1 MLNLDHLR
9 TYALIVETGSFSG
22 AAERLGLSQ
31 PAVSLQIRQLEQ
43 KLGVRL
49 IERVARRA
57 TPTPAGLDLMEE
69 IQHVNTAVDGVMA
82 AMASHSSN
90 VAGRIT
96 LGIGATACLYFLP
109 QILRSLR
116 LRFPNL
122 SVVVSTGNTADFVKA
137 VEGNMLDLALVT
149 LPVKRRVLAVT
160 PLFNDEFVA
169 IAPKRDAAMP
179 ARITPAVLAKREL
192 VLFEPA
198 ANTRVIIDQWFQDAG
213 HAPKPIME
221 LGSVEAIKEMVAAGL
236 GCSILPAMAV
246 TGPGQHAELVV
257 HPLHPRL
264 QRTLALIVRNDK
276 PVNKALHQVI
286 AAISQRAGAE
296 PRQPGSRPSPQNNKL

>member
-1 MLNLDHLR
+1 MPNPVLNLDHLR
-9 TYALIVETGSFSG
+9 TYALIIETGSFSG

-31 PAVSLQIRQLEQ
+31 PAISLQVRQLEQ
-43 KLGVRL
+43 RLGVRL
-49 IERVARRA
+49 VERVARRA
-57 TPTPAGLDLMEE
+57 TPTPAGLDLLAG
-69 IQHVNTAVDGVMA
+69 IQQVNTAVDGVMA

-90 VAGRIT
+90 VEGRVT
-96 LGIGATACLYFLP
+96 LGTGATACLYLLP

-116 LRFPNL
+116 IRFPRL

-137 VEGNMLDLALVT
+137 VEGNTLDLALVT
-149 LPVKRRVLAVT
+149 LPVKRRALVTT
-160 PLFNDEFVA
+160 PLLNDEFVA
-169 IAPKRDAAMP
+169 IASRREAPLP
-179 ARITPAVLAKREL
+179 AKITPAFLARREL

-198 ANTRVIIDQWFQDAG
+198 ANTRVIIDQWFRDAG

-246 TGPGQHAELVV
+246 TGPGQHPELVV

-264 QRTLALIVRNDK
+264 QRTLALVMRGDK

-286 AAISQRAGAE
+286 AAITQRAG
-296 PRQPGSRPSPQNNKL
+296 N

>member
-9 TYALIVETGSFSG
+9 TYALIIETGSFSG

-43 KLGVRL
+43 RLGLRL
-49 IERVARRA
+49 VERVARRA
-57 TPTPAGLDLMEE
+57 RPTPAGLDLLEG
-69 IQHVNTAVDGVMA
+69 IQNVNTAVDGVMA

-90 VAGRIT
+90 VEGRVT
-96 LGIGATACLYFLP
+96 LGTGATACLYLLP
-109 QILRSLR
+109 HILRSLR
-116 LRFPNL
+116 IRFPKL

-137 VEGNMLDLALVT
+137 VEGNTLDLALVT
-149 LPVKRRVLAVT
+149 LPVKRRALVTT
-160 PLFNDEFVA
+160 PLLNDEFVA
-169 IAPKRDAAMP
+169 IASRREAPLP
-179 ARITPAVLAKREL
+179 AKITPAFLARREL

-198 ANTRVIIDQWFQDAG
+198 ANTRVVIDQWFRDAG

-246 TGPGQHAELVV
+246 TGAGQHPELAV

-264 QRTLALIVRNDK
+264 QRTLALVMRGDK
-276 PVNKALHQVI
+276 PVNKAMRQVI
-286 AAISQRAGAE
+286 SAIEQRTK
-296 PRQPGSRPSPQNNKL
+296 N

>member
-9 TYALIVETGSFSG
+9 TYALIIETGSFSG

-43 KLGVRL
+43 RLGLRL
-49 IERVARRA
+49 VERVARRA
-57 TPTPAGLDLMEE
+57 APTPAGLDLLQG
-69 IQHVNTAVDGVMA
+69 IQQVNMAVDGVMA

-90 VAGRIT
+90 VEGRVT
-96 LGIGATACLYFLP
+96 LGTGATACLYLLP

-116 LRFPNL
+116 IRFPKL

-137 VEGNMLDLALVT
+137 VEGNTLDLALVT
-149 LPVKRRVLAVT
+149 LPVKRRALVAT
-160 PLFNDEFVA
+160 PLLNDEFVA
-169 IAPKRDAAMP
+169 IASKREAPLP
-179 ARITPAVLAKREL
+179 AKITPAFLAKREL

-198 ANTRVIIDQWFQDAG
+198 ANTRVIIDQWFRDAG

-246 TGPGQHAELVV
+246 TGPGQHPELVV
-257 HPLHPRL
+257 HPLYPKL
-264 QRTLALIVRNDK
+264 QRTLALVMRGDK
-276 PVNKALHQVI
+276 PVNKAMRQVI
-286 AAISQRAGAE
+286 SAIEQRTK
-296 PRQPGSRPSPQNNKL
+296 N

>member
-9 TYALIVETGSFSG
+9 TYALIIETGSFSG

-43 KLGVRL
+43 RLGLRL
-49 IERVARRA
+49 VERVARRA
-57 TPTPAGLDLMEE
+57 TPTPAGLDLLAG
-69 IQHVNTAVDGVMA
+69 IQQVNTAVDGVMA

-90 VAGRIT
+90 VEGRVT
-96 LGIGATACLYFLP
+96 LGTGATACLYLLP

-116 LRFPNL
+116 IRFPKL

-137 VEGNMLDLALVT
+137 VEGNTLDLALVT
-149 LPVKRRVLAVT
+149 LPVKRRALVTT
-160 PLFNDEFVA
+160 PLLNDEFVA
-169 IAPKRDAAMP
+169 IASKREAPLP
-179 ARITPAVLAKREL
+179 ARITPAFLAKREL

-198 ANTRVIIDQWFQDAG
+198 ANTRVIIDQWFRDAG
-213 HAPKPIME
+213 HAPKPVME

-246 TGPGQHAELVV
+246 TGPGQHPELVV
-257 HPLHPRL
+257 HPLYPRL
-264 QRTLALIVRNDK
+264 QRTLALVMRGDK
-276 PVNKALHQVI
+276 PVNKAMRQVI
-286 AAISQRAGAE
+286 SAIEQRTK
-296 PRQPGSRPSPQNNKL
+296 N

>member
-9 TYALIVETGSFSG
+9 TYALIIETGSFSG

-43 KLGVRL
+43 RLGLRL
-49 IERVARRA
+49 VERVARRA
-57 TPTPAGLDLMEE
+57 TPTPAGLDLLEG
-69 IQHVNTAVDGVMA
+69 IQQVNTAVDGVMA

-90 VAGRIT
+90 VEGRVT
-96 LGIGATACLYFLP
+96 LGTGATACLYLLP

-116 LRFPNL
+116 IRFPKL

-137 VEGNMLDLALVT
+137 VEGNTLDLALVT
-149 LPVKRRVLAVT
+149 LPVKRRALVTTPVL
-160 PLFNDEFVA
+160 NDEFVV
-169 IAPKRDAAMP
+169 IASRREASLP
-179 ARITPAVLAKREL
+179 ARITPAFLARREL

-198 ANTRVIIDQWFQDAG
+198 ANTRVIIDQWFRDAG
-213 HAPKPIME
+213 HAPKPVME

-246 TGPGQHAELVV
+246 TGAGQHPELVV
-257 HPLHPRL
+257 HPLYPRL
-264 QRTLALIVRNDK
+264 QRTLALVMRGDK
-276 PVNKALHQVI
+276 PVNKAMRQVI
-286 AAISQRAGAE
+286 TAIEQRTK
-296 PRQPGSRPSPQNNKL
+296 N

>member
-9 TYALIVETGSFSG
+9 TYALIIETGSFSG

-43 KLGVRL
+43 RLGLRL
-49 IERVARRA
+49 VERVARRA
-57 TPTPAGLDLMEE
+57 TPTPAGLDLLEG
-69 IQHVNTAVDGVMA
+69 IQQVNTAVDGVMA

-90 VAGRIT
+90 VEGRVT
-96 LGIGATACLYFLP
+96 LGTGATACLYLLP

-116 LRFPNL
+116 IRFPKL

-137 VEGNMLDLALVT
+137 VEGNTLDLALVT
-149 LPVKRRVLAVT
+149 LPVKRRALVAT
-160 PLFNDEFVA
+160 PLLNDEFVA
-169 IAPKRDAAMP
+169 IASKREAPLP
-179 ARITPAVLAKREL
+179 AKITPAFLAKREL

-198 ANTRVIIDQWFQDAG
+198 ANTRVIIDQWFRDAG
-213 HAPKPIME
+213 HAPKPVME

-246 TGPGQHAELVV
+246 TGPGQHPELVV
-257 HPLHPRL
+257 HPLYPKL
-264 QRTLALIVRNDK
+264 QRTLALVMRGDK
-276 PVNKALHQVI
+276 PVNKAMRQVI
-286 AAISQRAGAE
+286 TAIEQRTK
-296 PRQPGSRPSPQNNKL
+296 N

>member
-9 TYALIVETGSFSG
+9 TYALIIETGSFSG

-43 KLGVRL
+43 RLGLRL
-49 IERVARRA
+49 VERVARRA
-57 TPTPAGLDLMEE
+57 TPTPAGTDLLEG
-69 IQHVNTAVDGVMA
+69 IQQVNTAVDGVMA

-90 VAGRIT
+90 VEGRVT
-96 LGIGATACLYFLP
+96 LGTGATACLYLLP

-116 LRFPNL
+116 IRFPKL

-137 VEGNMLDLALVT
+137 VEGNTLDLALVT
-149 LPVKRRVLAVT
+149 LPVKRRALVTT
-160 PLFNDEFVA
+160 PLLNDEFVA
-169 IAPKRDAAMP
+169 IASKREAPLP
-179 ARITPAVLAKREL
+179 AKITPAFLAKREL

-198 ANTRVIIDQWFQDAG
+198 ANTRVIIDQWFRDAG

-246 TGPGQHAELVV
+246 TGPGQHPELVV
-257 HPLHPRL
+257 HPLYPRL
-264 QRTLALIVRNDK
+264 QRTLALVMRGDK
-276 PVNKALHQVI
+276 PVNKAMRQVI
-286 AAISQRAGAE
+286 SAMEQRTG
-296 PRQPGSRPSPQNNKL
+296 N

>member
-9 TYALIVETGSFSG
+9 TYALIIETGSFSG

-43 KLGVRL
+43 RLGLRL
-49 IERVARRA
+49 VERVARRA
-57 TPTPAGLDLMEE
+57 APTPAGLDLLQG
-69 IQHVNTAVDGVMA
+69 IQQVNMAVDGVMA

-90 VAGRIT
+90 VEGRVT
-96 LGIGATACLYFLP
+96 LGTGATACLYLLP

-116 LRFPNL
+116 IRFPKL

-137 VEGNMLDLALVT
+137 VEGNTLDLALVT
-149 LPVKRRVLAVT
+149 LPVKRRALVAT
-160 PLFNDEFVA
+160 PLLNDEFVA
-169 IAPKRDAAMP
+169 IASKREAPLP
-179 ARITPAVLAKREL
+179 AKITPAFLAKREL

-198 ANTRVIIDQWFQDAG
+198 ANTRVIIDQWFRDAG

-246 TGPGQHAELVV
+246 TGPGQHPELVV
-257 HPLHPRL
+257 HPLYPRL
-264 QRTLALIVRNDK
+264 QRTLALVMRGDK
-276 PVNKALHQVI
+276 PVNKAMRQVI
-286 AAISQRAGAE
+286 SAIEQRTK
-296 PRQPGSRPSPQNNKL
+296 N

>member
-1 MLNLDHLR
+1 MPNPALNLDHLR
-9 TYALIVETGSFSG
+9 TYALIIETGSFSG

-31 PAVSLQIRQLEQ
+31 PAISLQVRQLEQ
-43 KLGVRL
+43 RLGVRL
-49 IERVARRA
+49 VERVARRA
-57 TPTPAGLDLMEE
+57 TPTPAGLDLLAG
-69 IQHVNTAVDGVMA
+69 IQQVNTAVDGVMA

-90 VAGRIT
+90 VEGRVT
-96 LGIGATACLYFLP
+96 LGTGATACLYLLP

-116 LRFPNL
+116 IRFPRL

-137 VEGNMLDLALVT
+137 VEGNTLDLALVT
-149 LPVKRRVLAVT
+149 LPVKRRALVTT
-160 PLFNDEFVA
+160 PLLNDEFVA
-169 IAPKRDAAMP
+169 IASRREAPLP
-179 ARITPAVLAKREL
+179 AKITPAFLARREL

-198 ANTRVIIDQWFQDAG
+198 ANTRVIIDQWFRDAG

-246 TGPGQHAELVV
+246 TGPGQHPELVV

-264 QRTLALIVRNDK
+264 QRTLALVMRGDK

-286 AAISQRAGAE
+286 AAITQRAG
-296 PRQPGSRPSPQNNKL
+296 N

>member
-1 MLNLDHLR
+1 MPTPALNLDHLR
-9 TYALIVETGSFSG
+9 TYALIIETGSFSG

-31 PAVSLQIRQLEQ
+31 PAISLQVRQLEQ
-43 KLGVRL
+43 RLGVRL
-49 IERVARRA
+49 VERVARRA
-57 TPTPAGLDLMEE
+57 TPTPAGLDLLAG
-69 IQHVNTAVDGVMA
+69 IQRVNTAVDGVMA

-90 VAGRIT
+90 VEGRVT
-96 LGIGATACLYFLP
+96 LGTGATACLYLLP

-116 LRFPNL
+116 IRFPKVNVL
-122 SVVVSTGNTADFVKA
+122 VSTGNTADFVKA
-137 VEGNMLDLALVT
+137 VEGNTLDLALVT
-149 LPVKRRVLAVT
+149 LPVKRRALVTT
-160 PLFNDEFVA
+160 PLLNDEFVA
-169 IAPKRDAAMP
+169 IASRREAPLP
-179 ARITPAVLAKREL
+179 AKITPAFLAKREL

-198 ANTRVIIDQWFQDAG
+198 ANTRVIIDQWFRDAG

-246 TGPGQHAELVV
+246 TGPGQHPELVV

-264 QRTLALIVRNDK
+264 QRTLALVMRGDK

-286 AAISQRAGAE
+286 AAITHRAG
-296 PRQPGSRPSPQNNKL
+296 N

>member
-9 TYALIVETGSFSG
+9 TYALIIETGSFSG

-43 KLGVRL
+43 RLGLRL
-49 IERVARRA
+49 VERVARRA
-57 TPTPAGLDLMEE
+57 TPTPAGLDLLEG
-69 IQHVNTAVDGVMA
+69 IQQVNTAVDGVMA

-90 VAGRIT
+90 VEGRVT
-96 LGIGATACLYFLP
+96 LGTGATACLYLLP

-116 LRFPNL
+116 IRFPKL

-137 VEGNMLDLALVT
+137 VEGNTLDLALVT
-149 LPVKRRVLAVT
+149 LPVKRRALVTTPVL
-160 PLFNDEFVA
+160 NDEFVA
-169 IAPKRDAAMP
+169 IASRREASLP
-179 ARITPAVLAKREL
+179 ARITPAFLARREL

-198 ANTRVIIDQWFQDAG
+198 ANTRVIIDQWFRDAG
-213 HAPKPIME
+213 HAPKPVME

-246 TGPGQHAELVV
+246 TGAGQHPELVV
-257 HPLHPRL
+257 HPLYPRL
-264 QRTLALIVRNDK
+264 QRTLALVMRADK
-276 PVNKALHQVI
+276 PVNKAMRQVI
-286 AAISQRAGAE
+286 TAIEQRTK
-296 PRQPGSRPSPQNNKL
+296 N

>member
-9 TYALIVETGSFSG
+9 TYALIIETGSFSG

-43 KLGVRL
+43 RLGLRL
-49 IERVARRA
+49 VERVARRA
-57 TPTPAGLDLMEE
+57 TPTPAGLDLLAG
-69 IQHVNTAVDGVMA
+69 IQQVNTAVDGVMA
-82 AMASHSSN
+82 AMASHASN
-90 VAGRIT
+90 VEGRVT
-96 LGIGATACLYFLP
+96 LGTGATACLYLLP

-116 LRFPNL
+116 IRFPKL

-137 VEGNMLDLALVT
+137 VEGNTLDLALVT
-149 LPVKRRVLAVT
+149 LPVKRRALVTT
-160 PLFNDEFVA
+160 PLLNDEFVA
-169 IAPKRDAAMP
+169 IASRREAPMP
-179 ARITPAVLAKREL
+179 AKITPAFLAKREL

-198 ANTRVIIDQWFQDAG
+198 ANTRVVIDQWFRDAG

-246 TGPGQHAELVV
+246 TGPGQHPELVV
-257 HPLHPRL
+257 HPLYPRL
-264 QRTLALIVRNDK
+264 QRTLALVMRGDK
-276 PVNKALHQVI
+276 PVNKAMRQVI
-286 AAISQRAGAE
+286 AAIEQRTK
-296 PRQPGSRPSPQNNKL
+296 N

>member
-9 TYALIVETGSFSG
+9 TYALIIETGSFSG

-43 KLGVRL
+43 RLGLRL
-49 IERVARRA
+49 VERVARRA
-57 TPTPAGLDLMEE
+57 APTPAGLDLLEG
-69 IQHVNTAVDGVMA
+69 IQNVNTAVDGVMA

-90 VAGRIT
+90 VEGRVT
-96 LGIGATACLYFLP
+96 LGTGATACLYLLP

-116 LRFPNL
+116 IRFPKL

-137 VEGNMLDLALVT
+137 VEGNTMDMALVT
-149 LPVKRRVLAVT
+149 LPVKRRALVT
-160 PLFNDEFVA
+160 TPMLNDEFVA
-169 IAPKRDAAMP
+169 VIPRREAGLP
-179 ARITPAVLAKREL
+179 ARITPAFLARREL

-198 ANTRVIIDQWFQDAG
+198 ANTRVIIDQWFRDAG

-246 TGPGQHAELVV
+246 TGPGQHPELVV
-257 HPLHPRL
+257 HPLYPRL
-264 QRTLALIVRNDK
+264 QRTLALVMRGDK
-276 PVNKALHQVI
+276 PVNKAMRQVI
-286 AAISQRAGAE
+286 SAIEQRTK
-296 PRQPGSRPSPQNNKL
+296 N